1 MLITIESANA
11 GDIEA
16 LVALLNILFSIEQDF
31 CPDET
36 AQRNGLKLLLDNPN
50 QGQIFVARH
59 QDAGVVGM
67 VSAQLVI
74 STAMGA
80 PSAWIEDMVIREQ
93 FRGQGVGKA
102 LLEKAKVWAKA
113 KGAKRVQL
121 VADADN
127 AAALNF
133 YKHLDWQ
140 PTRLF
145 AWKKLVS

>member
-1 MLITIESANA
+1 MAIEIDTANA
-11 GDIEA
+11 ADIDA
-16 LVALLNILFSIEQDF
+16 LVKLLNILFSIEQDF

-36 AQRNGLKLLLDNPN
+36 AQRKGLKLLIEQPA

-59 QDAGVVGM
+59 PEAGVVGM

-80 PSAWIEDMVIREQ
+80 PSAWIEDMVVFDQ
-93 FRGQGVGKA
+93 FRGMGLGKT
-102 LLEKAKVWAKA
+102 LLDKAQDWAAA
-113 KGAKRVQL
+113 KGAKRLQL

-127 AAALNF
+127 RAALEF
-133 YKHLDWQ
+133 YSHLGWQ

-145 AWKKLVS
+145 AWKKVLG

>member
-1 MLITIESANA
+1 MSIEIEEANA

-16 LVALLNILFSIEQDF
+16 LVKLLNILFSIEQDF
-31 CPDET
+31 RPDET
-36 AQRNGLKLLLDNPN
+36 AQRKGLQLLLESPG

-59 QDAGVVGM
+59 TEAGVVGM

-80 PSAWIEDMVIREQ
+80 PSAWIEDMVVLDQ
-93 FRGQGVGKA
+93 FRGLGLGKA
-102 LLEKAKVWAKA
+102 LLDKAKDWAAA
-113 KGAKRVQL
+113 KGAKRMQL

-127 AAALNF
+127 HAALEF
-133 YKHLDWQ
+133 YKYLNWQ

-145 AWKKLVS
+145 TWKKVIS

>member
-1 MLITIESANA
+1 MSIEIEEANA
-11 GDIEA
+11 GDVEA
-16 LVALLNILFSIEQDF
+16 LVKLLNILFSIEQDF

-36 AQRNGLKLLLDNPN
+36 AQRKGLRLLLESPGR
-50 QGQIFVARH
+50 GQIFVARH
-59 QDAGVVGM
+59 TEAGVVGM

-80 PSAWIEDMVIREQ
+80 PSAWIEDMVVLDQ
-93 FRGQGVGKA
+93 FRGLGLGKA
-102 LLEKAKVWAKA
+102 LLDKVKDWSLT
-113 KGAKRVQL
+113 KGARRLQL

-127 AAALNF
+127 HAALEF

-145 AWKKLVS
+145 VWKKIIS

>member
-1 MLITIESANA
+1 MPIQIEEATG

-16 LVALLNILFSIEQDF
+16 LVKLLNILFSIEQDF

-36 AQRNGLKLLLDNPN
+36 AQRKGLQLLLEHPA
-50 QGQIFVARH
+50 QGRIFVARH
-59 QDAGVVGM
+59 AEAGVVAM

-80 PSAWIEDMVIREQ
+80 PSAWIEDMVVLDR
-93 FRGQGVGKA
+93 FRGLGLGKA
-102 LLEKAKVWAKA
+102 LLEKAEDWAA
-113 KGAKRVQL
+113 AGGAKRLQL

-127 AAALNF
+127 HAALEF

-140 PTRLF
+140 PTRLY
-145 AWKKLVS
+145 AWKKMIG

>member
-1 MLITIESANA
+1 MSITIKPATAN
-11 GDIEA
+11 DIES
-16 LVALLNILFSIEQDF
+16 LVKLLNTLFSIEQDF
-31 CPDET
+31 TPDEV
-36 AQRNGLKLLLDNPN
+36 AQRSGLKMLLDNPTH
-50 QGQIFVARH
+50 GQIFVAH
-59 QDAGVVGM
+59 HPQAKVIGM

-80 PSAWIEDMVIREQ
+80 PSAWLEDMVVFEP

-102 LLEKAKVWAKA
+102 LLDSAKEWAKA
-113 KGAKRVQL
+113 KGAKRIQL

-127 AAALNF
+127 APALEF

-145 AWKKLVS
+145 AWKKII

>member
-1 MLITIESANA
+1 MPTTIENAKA

-16 LVALLNILFSIEQDF
+16 LVQLLNILFSIEQDF
-31 CPDET
+31 SPNEA
-36 AQRNGLKLLLDNPN
+36 AQRTGLKLLLDNPD

-59 QDAGVVGM
+59 RAAGVVGM
-67 VSAQLVI
+67 VSAQLVV

-93 FRGQGVGKA
+93 FRCQGVGKA
-102 LLEKAKVWAKA
+102 LLEKALEWAKA

-127 AAALNF
+127 AAALDF

-140 PTRLF
+140 PTRLY
-145 AWKKLVS
+145 AWKKLIS

>member
-1 MLITIESANA
+1 MPIRIEKANA

-16 LVALLNILFSIEQDF
+16 LVGLLGVLFSIEQDF
-31 CPDET
+31 CPDEA
-36 AQRNGLKLLLDNPN
+36 AQRKGLQLLLGSPD
-50 QGQIFVARH
+50 QGQIFVAH
-59 QDAGVVGM
+59 HKEAGVVGM

-80 PSAWIEDMVIREQ
+80 PSAWIEDMVVREQ
-93 FRGQGVGKA
+93 FRGLGAGKA
-102 LLEKAKVWAKA
+102 LLEKAKEWAQT
-113 KGAKRVQL
+113 KGAKRLQL

-133 YKHLDWQ
+133 YKHLNWQ

-145 AWKKLVS
+145 AWKKLVG